1 MKRPTK
7 KQVGFPQFHS
17 PNNNKG
23 GKENFLKMKLLG
35 LIKKRGSIGEKEP
48 SQENSSSKSLYHA
61 AVRWWLIAGLVL
73 VFGQIVI
80 GGITRL
86 TESGLS
92 ITEWK
97 PLSGA
102 VYPSSA
108 AEWQVE
114 FEKYQDSPQYEMIFA
129 DISME
134 EFQFIYFW
142 EWFHRQWARM
152 MGLVFAVG
160 FAIFSYKGWL
170 DKALNKR
177 LGVVVLLAALAA
189 SFGWI
194 MVASGLIERPWVNAY
209 KLTMHLSIALCVF
222 AYLLWTTFKVWKPYV
237 EGFPQQKLK
246 SGVRLLLFVLVI
258 QLILGGIMSGA
269 KAALVYPTWPDMG
282 GSFIPEVLLKSS
294 NWTVENFVEYDAGPF
309 LSALVQFLHRMTAYS
324 LIIIGLWVIYR
335 SFNQSISPSY
345 RRANILLISMLAIQV
360 LLGIATIVKS
370 VGEVPVDLGVA
381 HQAGAIFLL
390 TFVLYLAYHLWP
402 GQPLKT
408 VEKSVD
414 NG

>member
-1 MKRPTK
+1 MERGRKDEISAHTNAR
-7 KQVGFPQFHS
+7 Q
-17 PNNNKG
+17 G
-23 GKENFLKMKLLG
+23 GT
-35 LIKKRGSIGEKEP
+35 
-48 SQENSSSKSLYHA
+48 YHA
-61 AVRWWLIAGLVL
+61 AVRWWLVAGLILVL
-73 VFGQIVI
+73 GQVVI

-102 VYPSSA
+102 VYPGSE
-108 AEWQVE
+108 AEWQLE
-114 FEKYQDSPQYEMIFA
+114 FDKYQDSPQYEMIFA

-134 EFQFIYFW
+134 DFKFIYFW

-152 MGLVFAVG
+152 MGLVFAIG
-160 FAIFSYKGWL
+160 FAFFSYKGWL
-170 DKALNKR
+170 NKALNKR

-209 KLTMHLSIALCVF
+209 KLTMHLSIAFCVF
-222 AYLLWTTFKVWKPYV
+222 AYLLWTTFKVWQPNIA
-237 EGFPQQKLK
+237 GFPHQKLK
-246 SGVRLLLFVLVI
+246 SPVRVLLIVLVI

-269 KAALVYPTWPDMG
+269 KAALVYPDWPDMA
-282 GSFIPEVLLKSS
+282 GSFLPDVLLKSS
-294 NWTVENFVEYDAGPF
+294 NWTVENFVEYDQGPF

-324 LIIIGLWVIYR
+324 LIIIGLWVSIR
-335 SFNQSISPSY
+335 SFSQSISNSF
-345 RRANILLISMLAIQV
+345 RWANILLISMLGIQV
-360 LLGIATIVKS
+360 ILGIATVINS

-381 HQAGAIFLL
+381 HQGGAVFLL
-390 TFVLYLAYHLWP
+390 GFALYAAYHLWP
-402 GQPLKT
+402 GQPLRP
-408 VEKSVD
+408 VEKVVD